1 MSNSY
6 DVAVIGGGAIGTAV
20 AFHLTRL
27 GAGRV
32 ALFERQQIA
41 GGTTAQSSGLLR
53 AHYSVPANMALAKA
67 SLEMF
72 EGFQA
77 LIGDEEASAG
87 FIRCGY
93 MIVAPEGDSSQAV
106 RGAITHQAGI
116 GIEARLIDKAEALD
130 LHPWLNLDDIDAIG
144 YEPGAGFADPY
155 LTASWFARAA
165 KRAGADI
172 RQGVAVEGLLMNG
185 NRVTGLKT
193 SEGDVQAGAVVAAM
207 NVWSHDLVRWT
218 GVELPMSITRHDVL
232 AFEVDEPYTP
242 RLPILK
248 DLASP
253 SLLYTRSTSG
263 SQILVGTGDEGVET
277 DSPETVDADIS
288 LDWIVEQGAALAHR
302 MPKFEEARFVT
313 SWSGLYDTTPD
324 WNPVLGPLPG
334 IEGLTA
340 AFGLSGHGFK
350 LSPMI
355 GRLLAQAT
363 LGLPT
368 DQKLEPYRFTRF
380 AEGQPLR
387 GTYGAGAVS

>member
-1 MSNSY
+1 MSKSY

-41 GGTTAQSSGLLR
+41 TGTTAQSSGLLR

-72 EGFQA
+72 EGFGEM
-77 LIGDEEASAG
+77 IGDEEASAG

-93 MIVAPEGDSSQAV
+93 MIVAPEGESSQAV
-106 RGAITHQAGI
+106 RGAIAHQAGI
-116 GIEARLIDKAEALD
+116 GIEARLIDKAEALE

-172 RQGVAVEGLLMNG
+172 RQGVSVEGLLMDG

-207 NVWSHDLVRWT
+207 NVWSHDLTRWT
-218 GVELPMSITRHDVL
+218 GVTLPMSITRHDVL

-242 RLPILK
+242 RFPILK
-248 DLASP
+248 DLAAP

-277 DSPETVDADIS
+277 DSPETVDADIP
-288 LDWIVEQGAALAHR
+288 LDWIVEQGEALAHR

-334 IEGLTA
+334 IEGLNV

-355 GRLLAQAT
+355 GRLLAQAA
-363 LGLPT
+363 LGLPA
-368 DQKLEPYRFTRF
+368 DQPLQPYRFTRF

>member
-1 MSNSY
+1 MSKSY

-41 GGTTAQSSGLLR
+41 TGTTAQSSGLLR

-72 EGFQA
+72 EGFGEM
-77 LIGDEEASAG
+77 IGDEEASAG

-93 MIVAPEGDSSQAV
+93 MIVAPEGESSQAV
-106 RGAITHQAGI
+106 RGAIAHQAGI
-116 GIEARLIDKAEALD
+116 GIEARLIDKAEALE

-172 RQGVAVEGLLMNG
+172 RQGVSVEGLLMDG

-207 NVWSHDLVRWT
+207 NVWSHDLTRWT
-218 GVELPMSITRHDVL
+218 GVTLPMSITRHDVL

-242 RLPILK
+242 RFPILK

-277 DSPETVDADIS
+277 DSPETVDADIP
-288 LDWIVEQGAALAHR
+288 LDWIVEQGEALAHR

-334 IEGLTA
+334 IEGLNV

-355 GRLLAQAT
+355 GRLLAQAA
-363 LGLPT
+363 LGLPA
-368 DQKLEPYRFTRF
+368 DQPLQPYRFTRF